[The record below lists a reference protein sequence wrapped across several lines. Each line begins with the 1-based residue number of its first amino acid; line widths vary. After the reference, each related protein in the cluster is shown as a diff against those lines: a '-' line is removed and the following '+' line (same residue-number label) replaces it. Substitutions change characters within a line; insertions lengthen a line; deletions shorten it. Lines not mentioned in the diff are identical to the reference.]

1 MAAFY
6 TNVSRQS
13 NNLLV
18 RGVDENGH
26 RFTRKV
32 KYKPYLFIPQQG
44 PVEGEYR
51 TIEGKPVGKMDFDSM
66 SEAREFLKQYDDVS
80 GMEIYGLTDFTYLYI
95 NDRYRKQISYDP
107 ALIISVG
114 IDIEVSSE
122 GGFPDI
128 ASADKEVTAITLSHK
143 GHKYVYGLPP
153 GTCLDYVPHGP
164 NITYYSCKT
173 EQELLFKFLQKWEQ
187 LNPDVVT
194 GWNIEFFDIP
204 YLVNRITR
212 VCTPEDA
219 KRLSPWKML
228 REYDVEMRGKKQQA
242 YTPVG
247 VNVLDYINLYKK
259 FTYTQQESYRLDHIA
274 FIELG
279 ERKLDFSE
287 YSNLEELYKQNYQK
301 FIEYNIKDV
310 ELIDRLEDKMKL
322 IELVYAMAFDA
333 KVNFEDTL
341 GSVKQWDVIIHNELM
356 KTKTVIPHFKKHKG
370 DYTIV
375 GGYVKEPRTGLSK
388 WVISLDLNS
397 LYPHLIMQY
406 NISPEKFVH
415 WDTEFPSID
424 ELLTG
429 KCPAPRDYSYAANGT
444 AYLRDGPGFL
454 PALMYKMYIDRTVYQ
469 KELKELKKQYNETK
483 DESLLKRIA
492 ALDNLQK
499 AKKIQL
505 NSAYGA
511 LGNEWFRWFD
521 PKFAEAITMSGQLSI
536 RWIEKKLNQYLN
548 KIMQTTLV
556 DYCIASDTD
565 SVYLTLDALVN
576 KVMPDQ
582 KDEVKIVKFIDQLT
596 KEKLEPYIDKCYE
609 ELREY
614 MNAMEQKM
622 KMKREAIANKAIWKA
637 KKMYILNVWD
647 LEGVLYD
654 KPKLK
659 MMGIEAV
666 KSSTPAACRTNLK
679 KSFEIIM
686 NETEEDLHKFI
697 AEFRE
702 TFKTLPFDEVAFPRG
717 VKNIEKWETKTGF
730 ASGTPIQVKA
740 ALAYNSILDKKKL
753 AGKYEKIMSGSK
765 IKFAYMKMPNP
776 YQTAVLGCSSAMPP
790 EFGLEKYIDYDTQFD
805 KSYIEPLKSV
815 ISTIGWN
822 TEKVATLEDFFA

>member
-1 MAAFY
+1 MSAFY
-6 TNVSRQS
+6 TNVSRSS

-18 RGVDENGH
+18 RGFDENGH
-26 RFTRKV
+26 RFNRKH
-32 KYKPYLFIPQQG
+32 KFKPYLFIPQQG
-44 PVEGEYR
+44 NTDSEYK
-51 TIEGKPVGKMDFDSM
+51 TIEGNPVGKMEFESM
-66 SEAREFLKQYDDVS
+66 SEAREFLKQYEDVS

-95 NDRYRKQISYDP
+95 NDRYRKQINYDP
-107 ALIISVG
+107 ALIVCVG
-114 IDIEVSSE
+114 IDIETSSE

-128 ASADKEVTAITLSHK
+128 ATADKEVTAITLSHK
-143 GHKYVYGLPP
+143 GNKHVFGC
-153 GTCLDYVPHGP
+153 GDYKPHGP
-164 NITYYSCKT
+164 NITYYRCKN
-173 EQELLFKFLQKWEQ
+173 EQELLFKFLQKWET
-187 LNPDVVT
+187 LSPDCVT

-204 YLVNRITR
+204 YLVNRISHI
-212 VCTPEDA
+212 CTPDDA

-228 REYDVEMRGKKQQA
+228 REYEVEMRGKKQQA

-274 FIELG
+274 FVELG

-287 YSNLEELYKQNYQK
+287 YSNLEHLYRENYQK
-301 FIEYNIKDV
+301 FIEYNIRDV

-333 KVNFEDTL
+333 KINFEDTL

-375 GGYVKEPRTGLSK
+375 GGYVKEPRIGLSK

-424 ELLTG
+424 DLLTG
-429 KCPAPRDYSYAANGT
+429 KYAAPRDYSYAANGT
-444 AYLRDGPGFL
+444 AYRRDGPGFL

-483 DESLLKRIA
+483 DTSLLKRIA

-548 KIMQTTLV
+548 KVMSTTGV

-565 SVYLTLDALVN
+565 SVYLTLDAMVEEF
-576 KVMPDQ
+576 MPGQ
-582 KDEVKIVKFIDQLT
+582 TDEKKIVKFIDTIT
-596 KEKLEPYIDKCYE
+596 KDKLEPFVDKAYE

-654 KPKLK
+654 KPQLK

-666 KSSTPAACRTNLK
+666 KSSTPAACRSNLK

-686 NETEEDLHKFI
+686 NKTEEDLHRFI
-697 AEFRE
+697 EEFRE

-717 VKNIEKWETKTGF
+717 VKNIEKWETKTGY

-740 ALAYNSILDKKKL
+740 AMAYNSILDKKNL
-753 AGKYEKIMSGSK
+753 AGKYEKITSGSK

-776 YQTAVLGCSSAMPP
+776 FQTEVLGCSSAMPP
-790 EFGLEKYIDYDTQFD
+790 EFGLEKYIDHEKQFD
-805 KSYIEPLKSV
+805 KSFIEPLKSV

>member
-1 MAAFY
+1 MVAFY
-6 TNVSRQS
+6 TNVSRS
-13 NNLLV
+13 GNNLLV
-18 RGVDENGH
+18 RGVDERGVRYN
-26 RFTRKV
+26 RKV

-44 PVEGEYR
+44 PVPAEYR
-51 TIEGKPVGKMDFDSM
+51 TIDDKPVGKIEFDSM
-66 SEAREFLKQYDDVS
+66 SEARDFLKQYDDVS
-80 GMEIYGLTDFTYLYI
+80 GMEVYGFNDFLYTYI
-95 NDRYRKQISYDP
+95 FDRYKKQIQYDP
-107 ALIISVG
+107 ALIVCVG

-143 GHKYVYGLPP
+143 GHKYVFGLPP

-173 EQELLFKFLQKWEQ
+173 ELELLSKFLQKWEQ
-187 LNPDVVT
+187 LSPDCVT

-204 YLVNRITR
+204 YLVHRIKQIMTDD
-212 VCTPEDA
+212 DA

-228 REYDVEMRGKKQQA
+228 REYEVEIRGKPNKA

-274 FIELG
+274 FVELG
-279 ERKLDFSE
+279 DKKLDFSE
-287 YSNLEELYKQNYQK
+287 YNGLDELYKKNYQK

-310 ELIDRLEDKMKL
+310 DLIDRLEDKMKL

-341 GSVKQWDVIIHNELM
+341 GSVKQWDVIIHNELL
-356 KTKTVIPHFKKHKG
+356 KDNVVIPQFKKHKG
-370 DYTIV
+370 DYSIV
-375 GGYVKEPRTGLSK
+375 GGYVKEPRLGMSK

-406 NISPEKFVH
+406 NISPEMYVH
-415 WDTEFPSID
+415 MDMNFPTIP

-429 KCPAPRDYSYAANGT
+429 KFPAPRDFSYAANGT
-444 AYLRDGPGFL
+444 AYKRDKAGFL

-483 DESLLKRIA
+483 DESLTKRIA

-536 RWIEKKLNQYLN
+536 RWVERKLNTYIN
-548 KIMQTTLV
+548 KLLATKDI
-556 DYCIASDTD
+556 DYVIASDTD
-565 SVYLTLDALVN
+565 SVYITMDALVE
-576 KVMPDQ
+576 KFFTPGA
-582 KDEVKIVKFIDQLT
+582 DEKKIVKFLDTVT
-596 KEKLEPYIDKCYE
+596 KEKLEPYVDKVYE

-614 MNAMEQKM
+614 MNAREQKM

-666 KSSTPAACRTNLK
+666 KSSTPSACRNNLK

-686 NETEEDLHKFI
+686 NEDEPTLHKFV
-697 AEFRE
+697 EQFRAD
-702 TFKTLPFDEVAFPRG
+702 FKTLPFHEVAFPRG
-717 VKNIEKWETKTGF
+717 VKDIEKWETKDGSF
-730 ASGTPIQVKA
+730 ASGTPIHVKA
-740 ALAYNSILDKKKL
+740 AMAYNNILDKKKL
-753 AGKYEKIMSGSK
+753 KKYEKIMSGSK
-765 IKFAYMKMPNP
+765 IKYAYMKLPNP
-776 YQTAVLGCSSAMPP
+776 YQLQVLGCSSEMPP
-790 EFGLEKYIDYDTQFD
+790 EFGLEKYIDYDLQFE
-805 KSYIEPLKSV
+805 KSYIEPLKS
-815 ISTIGWN
+815 ILSTIGWN
-822 TEKVATLEDFFA
+822 TEKVATLEDFFS

>member
-1 MAAFY
+1 MATFY
-6 TNVSRQS
+6 TNISRQS

-26 RFTRKV
+26 RFNRKV
-32 KYKPYLFIPQQG
+32 KYKPYLFIPQQNQ
-44 PVEGEYR
+44 EETDYR
-51 TIEGKPVGKMDFDSM
+51 TIEGKKVGKLDFDSM

-95 NDRYRKQISYDP
+95 NDRYRKQIAYDP

-128 ASADKEVTAITLSHK
+128 STADKEVTAITLSHK
-143 GHKYVYGLPP
+143 GQKYVYGLPP

-164 NITYYSCKT
+164 NITYYSCKD

-187 LNPDVVT
+187 LNPDVIT

-356 KTKTVIPHFKKHKG
+356 KTKTVIPQFKKHKG

-375 GGYVKEPRTGLSK
+375 GGYVKEPRVGLSK

-415 WDTEFPSID
+415 YDTEFPSID

-429 KCPAPRDYSYAANGT
+429 KFPAPRDHSYAANGT

-454 PALMYKMYIDRTVYQ
+454 PALMLKMYNDRVVYQ

-483 DESLLKRIA
+483 DESLVKRIA

-548 KIMQTTLV
+548 KIMGTNFV

-596 KEKLEPYIDKCYE
+596 KEKLEPYVDKCYE

-666 KSSTPAACRTNLK
+666 KSSTPAACRANLK

-686 NETEEDLHKFI
+686 NETEEALHKFI
-697 AEFRE
+697 EEFRE

-717 VKNIEKWETKTGF
+717 VKNIEKWETKTGY

-740 ALAYNSILDKKKL
+740 AMAYNIILEKKNL
-753 AGKYEKIMSGSK
+753 AGKYEKITSGSK

-776 YQTAVLGCSSAMPP
+776 FQTEVLGCSSAMPP
-790 EFGLEKYIDYDTQFD
+790 EFGLEKYIDRDKQFE

-822 TEKVATLEDFFA
+822 TEKVATLEDFFS